1 MLLRIFELMAALSR
15 RERVRLLARL
25 DDVSYER
32 YKLLERSLNIFESI
46 NLVSTQKIAAS
57 LNANDPLAKAI
68 EQGPQ
73 HLLDLMRKYPVNNQC
88 ATEAMAGNASLNSFG
103 TATTAA
109 DTNTANLSSNAAN
122 ASASG
127 SASASASNAA
137 NADKG
142 ANGASYAN
150 GDGATCSMVEA
161 IEQGCGDAGSLKS
174 AWFELINE
182 YEQRCMGVDIPA
194 LVQAFNLERKSIA
207 VNSTEAVVFR
217 EVLGLGVAIMIGAS
231 HADDDIFKASK
242 RHVVTG
248 GFDYRNM
255 KMRGL
260 SLIELE
266 NSHLKDFDPLNL
278 PNYMEYEAQAF
289 TYGHQWLHAKRRAA
303 FCRALQATSHCDL

>member
-1 MLLRIFELMAALSR
+1 MSHMNATNSLS
-15 RERVRLLARL
+15 VP
-25 DDVSYER
+25 S
-32 YKLLERSLNIFESI
+32 NIFGSI
-46 NLVSTQKIAAS
+46 NLVSTQKFAAS
-57 LNANDPLAKAI
+57 LHANDPLAKAI

-73 HLLDLMRKYPVNNQC
+73 HLELMRKYLVNNHC
-88 ATEAMAGNASLNSFG
+88 AIEAMAGNASLNSFG

-109 DTNTANLSSNAAN
+109 DTNTANLSSNVLMPVLALAVVLVL
-122 ASASG
+122 AMRPIQLIVLMA
-127 SASASASNAA
+127 
-137 NADKG
+137 
-142 ANGASYAN
+142 
-150 GDGATCSMVEA
+150 MVPLA
-161 IEQGCGDAGSLKS
+161 QWSRLLSRAVLMLGSLKS

-217 EVLGLGVAIMIGAS
+217 EILGLGVAIMIGAS

-278 PNYMEYEAQAF
+278 PNYMDYELKPSRMVINGC
-289 TYGHQWLHAKRRAA
+289 TLSDVLHSAEHYKQQVIVTFENGSKALNDVLCSRQSKAKKLKKQLEQ
-303 FCRALQATSHCDL
+303 CLSTS

>member
-1 MLLRIFELMAALSR
+1 MASASSCAQSQASALGN
-15 RERVRLLARL
+15 V
-25 DDVSYER
+25 
-32 YKLLERSLNIFESI
+32 
-46 NLVSTQKIAAS
+46 IAA
-57 LNANDPLAKAI
+57 AKAI
-68 EQGPQ
+68 
-73 HLLDLMRKYPVNNQC
+73 
-88 ATEAMAGNASLNSFG
+88 AMAVVIAVFI
-103 TATTAA
+103 AM
-109 DTNTANLSSNAAN
+109 
-122 ASASG
+122 ASA

-137 NADKG
+137 NG
-142 ANGASYAN
+142 FNSAN
-150 GDGATCSMVEA
+150 GDGANCSMVEA
-161 IEQGCGDAGSLKS
+161 IEHVCVDAGSLKS
-174 AWFELINE
+174 AWFELINK

-278 PNYMEYEAQAF
+278 PNYMDYELKPSRMIINGC
-289 TYGHQWLHAKRRAA
+289 TLSDVLHSAEHYKQQVTVTFENGSKALNDVLCSRQSKAKKLKKQLEQ
-303 FCRALQATSHCDL
+303 CPV